1 MEGQSKPQTKALMR
15 RRKGWIGFVQGYT
28 DWVKACDKGAWDD
41 IKWGNGQGTKGKEI
55 TAMGKTIY
63 KF

>member
-1 MEGQSKPQTKALMR
+1 MR
-15 RRKGWIGFVQGYT
+15 RRKGWIGFVHGYP
-28 DWVKACDKGAWDD
+28 DWVKACDAGAWDN